1 MSKPNGINLRGLGLQ
16 RVGKR
21 MDFSTFSGRDY
32 FLIGGLILVGAG
44 LLILSLIVNARVA
57 HNVRHD

>member
-1 MSKPNGINLRGLGLQ
+1 
-16 RVGKR
+16 
-21 MDFSTFSGRDY
+21 MDFSSGQGY

-57 HNVRHD
+57 QRAPRHAPS